1 MNITSEKYNKKLNKL
16 KKLVEEYIDKAK
28 IYSNDNKNIES
39 INISI
44 NFVKNN
50 LKYINSF
57 NSDDSYIFM
66 DKFIKY
72 LNDYLVYF
80 KMLENKTDNI
90 ESIINGIRNNDIE
103 LQYNLITKDMNSI
116 VKLREKIEKKNIN
129 NSIKSLKKE
138 DDDDDDDFFNMAL
151 WLL

>member
-72 LNDYLVYF
+72 LNDYLDYF
-80 KMLENKTDNI
+80 KMLENKRDNI

-103 LQYNLITKDMNSI
+103 LQYNLVTKDMNSI

-129 NSIKSLKKE
+129 NSIKSSKKE

>member
-44 NFVKNN
+44 NFIKNN

-57 NSDDSYIFM
+57 NSDDKYNFM

-72 LNDYLVYF
+72 LNDYLDYF

>member
-57 NSDDSYIFM
+57 NSDDSYNFM

-72 LNDYLVYF
+72 LNDYLDYF
-80 KMLENKTDNI
+80 KMLENKRDNI